1 MNAKPFTIGVLTS
14 GGDAP
19 GMNAAIRAVVRTAM
33 ANNANVIGIANGFE
47 GLLNGEFHSMGARDV
62 GGILQ
67 RGGTILQ
74 TRRSERFKESRG
86 QREAIRRI
94 NEGGI
99 NGLIAIGGDGT
110 LRGAH
115 ALARQ
120 GVKVIGIPAS
130 IDNDIG
136 GSDMAIGVDSALNT
150 IMEAVDKL
158 RDTASSHSRAFL
170 IETMGRNSGYLAVMA
185 GIVCGAEIV
194 LMPEVPATV
203 DEIAAAVEDAY
214 RRGKTHAIIMVAEGA
229 NIHTTDLARIIDEMD
244 VGFKTRVTILGHIQ
258 RGGRP
263 TAFDRL
269 LAARMGIKAVE
280 LLLEGQTDMM
290 VGLRAMGVVGV
301 PLEEVTDHS
310 RTTVVEYYEMAK
322 MLAR

>member
-1 MNAKPFTIGVLTS
+1 MNAKSFTIGVLTS

-33 ANNANVIGIANGFE
+33 ANNASVIGIANGYE

-74 TRRSERFKESRG
+74 TRRSQRFEEPRG

-99 NGLIAIGGDGT
+99 NGLIVIGGDGT

-115 ALARQ
+115 ALATQ
-120 GVKVIGIPAS
+120 VIKVVGIPAS

-194 LMPEVPATV
+194 LMPEAPATV
-203 DEIAAAVEDAY
+203 DEIAASVEDAY
-214 RRGKTHAIIMVAEGA
+214 RRGKTHAIIIVAEGA

-258 RGGRP
+258 RGGSP

-290 VGLRAMGVVGV
+290 VGLRAMGVVAV
-301 PLEEVTDHS
+301 PLEEVIDHP